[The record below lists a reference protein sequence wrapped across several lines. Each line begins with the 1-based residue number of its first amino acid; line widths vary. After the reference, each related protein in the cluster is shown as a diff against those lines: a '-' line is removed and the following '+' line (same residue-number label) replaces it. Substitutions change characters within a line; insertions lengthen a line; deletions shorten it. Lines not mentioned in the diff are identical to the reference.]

1 MKRSTAA
8 VCGFSRIL
16 FAAGVFCW
24 FFYFL
29 VIITEPGTVSLPAVF
44 PVICFAVS
52 YAAGLIASARGMKLL
67 AYVGIQIV
75 ICAAGIAVMQM
86 LLKTG
91 QEAFNLRLT
100 SSIALAA
107 ATVVCARAA
116 ASEIKP
122 GEIAHRFDVGLV
134 LCAVLILADHYLKGA
149 YGKQALTVLGIAMFF
164 LLLALTMIRTDKNAS
179 IGSTA
184 GRAIPFV
191 LLIVIALIAAV
202 AAITASGAAGGA
214 VGAVLSAI
222 RWVWGLIAAAAS
234 FLWSGWVSLC
244 NWLATLIKPG
254 EDVPVNIIVPDEKP
268 DIPDAAEPSHVS
280 AIVLYVLTAL
290 LAAAVVAAVIYA
302 IRRTKLKK
310 INIGRLNNR
319 QTVRRGGL
327 GEGFG
332 KAFEA
337 AAARIRYRVDCV
349 RFRNTPAGLLA
360 WCERHVP
367 RADRKLPSESGPQ
380 FLERLSAGQD
390 AAGAKALMTLSGLLE
405 KTFYSRDT
413 ADADPALC
421 AAVRKC
427 RF

>member
-8 VCGFSRIL
+8 VCGLSRIM

-29 VIITEPGTVSLPAVF
+29 VIITEPGEISLPAVL
-44 PVICFAVS
+44 PVVCLAVS
-52 YAAGLIASARGMKLL
+52 YIAGLIASARGMKLL

-75 ICAAGIAVMQM
+75 ICAAGIAALQFI
-86 LLKTG
+86 LKTG

-107 ATVVCARAA
+107 ATAVCARAA

-122 GEIAHRFDVGLV
+122 EEIAHRFDVGLV
-134 LCAVLILADHYLKGA
+134 LCAVLIFADHYLKGG
-149 YGKQALTVLGIAMFF
+149 YGRQALTLFGAAMF
-164 LLLALTMIRTDKNAS
+164 LLLLSLTMIRTDKNAA

-191 LLIVIALIAAV
+191 LLIVIALIAAA

-222 RWVWGLIAAAAS
+222 RWIWGIIAAAAA
-234 FLWSGWVSLC
+234 FLWSKWTAFC
-244 NWLATLIKPG
+244 NWLATLIEPG
-254 EDVPVNIIVPDEKP
+254 EEVPINIIIPDDKP

-280 AIVLYVLTAL
+280 SVVLYVLTAL
-290 LAAAVVAAVIYA
+290 LAAAVIAAIIYA

-310 INIGRLNNR
+310 INIGSLNNR
-319 QTVRRGGL
+319 QVVRQGGFAD
-327 GEGFG
+327 GFR
-332 KAFEA
+332 KAFDA
-337 AAARIRYRVDCV
+337 VSARIRYRIDCV

-360 WCERHVP
+360 WCERHVS

-390 AAGAKALMTLSGLLE
+390 AAGSKALNTLSGLLE
-405 KTFYSRDT
+405 KAFYSRDD

-421 AAVRKC
+421 AAVRRC